1 LTTELIEELQR
12 RAARFAA
19 VATVQQAI
27 SATISLDEA
36 YREIYKAV
44 ASVVD
49 SPCFALMI
57 AEPDSRKLSAHCIVV
72 DSEERQGEGVL
83 DFPNGTDTI
92 TSVFQHGTPLISS
105 RPERW
110 WKGTIFQV
118 ASRRE
123 VQSEITAPLIYHNR
137 TVGVMQVL
145 SYRPNAY
152 DSHDLELIMLIARQ
166 AAVAIENARLFA
178 AQRSEQKQ
186 TEAAA
191 KIARVAL
198 GNVTVGEASRAI
210 LEVLDAV
217 VPSSGKAIGIT
228 SRDGRT
234 LVCVAACGSC
244 ERMEGITGPVERS
257 AVRAAW
263 AKEEPTFVENL
274 RELAHNPDRVPAQPA
289 IAIPLIAGAR
299 RMGVLLV
306 TSDTAQLEKGS
317 YVDALLRL
325 APAVALA
332 IDVRLL
338 SEEEQRIHAR
348 ERTLAGALATME
360 QPVLILGIDAKVQ
373 YANSAA
379 ISEYGYEP
387 TEIAG
392 LSVDDF
398 VVPSAH
404 LQRRQTIPAISP
416 EEAFWTGE
424 HVHRRKDGTEFPAA
438 VTLSHIR
445 DVNDEV
451 IGLVIG
457 VRNLTE
463 ERKVA
468 DHLGRT
474 EKLAAIGELVAGV
487 AHELNNPLTG
497 ISTLAQLLLEDNL
510 QDEQLDSVSLI
521 KREADRAIGVIR
533 DLLLFARKTEA
544 RDVPVD
550 INTIV
555 KHTVRL
561 RALASRSTGI
571 EVHTHLDE
579 SNPKVRGDEQK
590 LQQVLLNLLVNAE
603 SALRDAKVRHLSL
616 ITQRKNG
623 AVSIVVSD
631 TGHGM
636 PPSVTQRIFEPF
648 FTTKPPGEGTG
659 LGLSV
664 SYGII
669 QAHQGSISVE
679 STEDV
684 GTTFTISLPHYSEDE
699 ATT

>member
-1 LTTELIEELQR
+1 MTTELVAELER

-27 SATISLDEA
+27 SATISLKEA

-49 SPCFALMI
+49 APCFALMI
-57 AEPDSRKLSAHCIVV
+57 ADPVCEKFNADCIIV
-72 DSEERQGEGVL
+72 DSEERVGESIL
-83 DFPNGTDTI
+83 DFPNGTETI
-92 TSVFQHGTPLISS
+92 ARVFQTGVPIISS
-105 RPERW
+105 KPERW

-118 ASRRE
+118 AAKRE
-123 VQSEITAPLIYHNR
+123 VQSEITAPLTYHDR

-145 SYRPNAY
+145 SYKTNAY
-152 DSHDLELIMLIARQ
+152 DAHDLDLIMLIARQ
-166 AAVAIENARLFA
+166 AAVAIENARLFD
-178 AQRSEQKQ
+178 AQRREQKQ

-191 KIARVAL
+191 EIARLAL
-198 GNVTVGEASRAI
+198 RKVTVAEASHNI
-210 LEVLDAV
+210 LDILDEV
-217 VPSSGKAIGIT
+217 VPSTGKAIGII
-228 SRDGRT
+228 SPDGNT
-234 LVCVAACGSC
+234 LTCVAASGTC
-244 ERMEGITGPVERS
+244 EQMEGTDAPVEDS
-257 AVRAAW
+257 SVREAW
-263 AKEEPTFVENL
+263 TRQEPTFVENL
-274 RELAHNPDRVPAQPA
+274 RELSHNPDRVPEEPA
-289 IAIPLIAGAR
+289 LAIPLIASSR
-299 RMGVLLV
+299 RLGVLVV
-306 TSDTAQLEKGS
+306 TSGTPQLQTGPH
-317 YVDALLRL
+317 VDALLRL
-325 APAVALA
+325 APAIALA
-332 IDVRLL
+332 IDVLLL
-338 SEEEQRIHAR
+338 SEDEQRTHAR
-348 ERTLAGALATME
+348 ERTLAAALATMD
-360 QPVLILGIDAKVQ
+360 QPVLILGVDAKVQ

-379 ISEYGYEP
+379 IREYRYEP
-387 TEIAG
+387 NEIDG

-398 VVPSAH
+398 VVASAQ
-404 LQRRQTIPAISP
+404 LSRQTIPAITDDKP
-416 EEAFWTGE
+416 LWTGE

-445 DVNDEV
+445 DGANNIV
-451 IGLVIG
+451 GLVIG

-497 ISTLAQLLLEDNL
+497 ISTFAQLLLEDKL
-510 QDEQLDSVSLI
+510 QGEQFESVSLI

-533 DLLLFARKTEA
+533 DLLLFARKTDA
-544 RDVPVD
+544 RDVLVD

-561 RALASRSTGI
+561 RALASRSSGI
-571 EVHTHLDE
+571 EVHMHLDE
-579 SNPKVRGDEQK
+579 SNPQVRGDEQK

-603 SALRDAKVRHLSL
+603 SAMEGAEVRHLSL
-616 ITQRKNG
+616 ITQRKQG
-623 AVSIVVSD
+623 MVQIVVSD

-636 PPSVTQRIFEPF
+636 PPAVSQRVFEPF

-669 QAHQGSISVE
+669 QTHGGVISVD
-679 STEDV
+679 STPDV
-684 GTTFTISLPHYSEDE
+684 GTTFTILLPLSTESRK
-699 ATT
+699 

>member
-1 LTTELIEELQR
+1 MTTELIDELQR

-49 SPCFALMI
+49 APCFALMI
-57 AEPDSRKLSAHCIVV
+57 ADPVCEKFHAHCIVV
-72 DSEERQGEGVL
+72 DSEEREGESVL
-83 DFPNGTDTI
+83 DFPNGTETI
-92 TSVFQHGTPLISS
+92 AKVFQTGVPLISS
-105 RPERW
+105 KPEQW

-118 ASRRE
+118 AVKRE
-123 VQSEITAPLIYHNR
+123 VQSEITAPLIHHAR

-145 SYRPNAY
+145 SYRTNAY

-166 AAVAIENARLFA
+166 AAVAIENGRLFA
-178 AQRSEQKQ
+178 AQRFEQKQ

-191 KIARVAL
+191 EIARLAL
-198 GNVTVGEASRAI
+198 RKVTVAEASHSI
-210 LEVLDAV
+210 LRILDDV
-217 VPSSGKAIGIT
+217 VPSSGKAIGLT
-228 SRDGRT
+228 SRDGLT
-234 LVCVAACGSC
+234 LSCIAACGTC
-244 ERMEGITGPVERS
+244 EQMEGIVAPAQRS
-257 AVRAAW
+257 AVRVAW

-274 RELAHNPDRVPAQPA
+274 RELAHNPERVPAEPA
-289 IAIPLIAGAR
+289 ITIPLMASDR
-299 RMGVLLV
+299 RMGILVV
-306 TSDTAQLEKGS
+306 TSETPQLQNGPH
-317 YVDALLRL
+317 VDALLRL
-325 APAVALA
+325 APGVALA
-332 IDVRLL
+332 IDVLLL
-338 SEEEQRIHAR
+338 SEDEQRTHAR
-348 ERTLAGALATME
+348 ERILAAALATMD
-360 QPVLILGIDAKVQ
+360 QPVLILGVDAKVQ
-373 YANSAA
+373 YANTAA
-379 ISEYGYEP
+379 VREYGYEP
-387 TEIAG
+387 SEIAG

-398 VVPSAH
+398 VVASAR
-404 LQRRQTIPAISP
+404 LSRRQTIPPLPQDKALWI
-416 EEAFWTGE
+416 GE
-424 HVHRRKDGTEFPAA
+424 HIHRRKDGTEFPAA

-445 DVNDEV
+445 DASDNI

-457 VRNLTE
+457 IRNLTE
-463 ERKVA
+463 ERRVA

-497 ISTLAQLLLEDNL
+497 ISTFAQLLLEDEL
-510 QDEQLDSVSLI
+510 ESEQIESVSLI

-533 DLLLFARKTEA
+533 DLLLFARKTDA

-555 KHTVRL
+555 RHTVRL
-561 RALASRSTGI
+561 RALASRSSGI
-571 EVHTHLDE
+571 EVHMQLDE

-603 SALRDAKVRHLSL
+603 SALRDAKVRHLSV
-616 ITQRKNG
+616 ITRSRDG
-623 AVSIVVSD
+623 TVTIVVSD

-636 PPSVTQRIFEPF
+636 TESVSQRVFEPF

-664 SYGII
+664 SYGIV
-669 QAHQGSISVE
+669 QAHEGVISVE
-679 STEDV
+679 SAPDV
-684 GTTFTISLPHYSEDE
+684 GTTFTISVPLYIEE
-699 ATT
+699 RK

>member
-1 LTTELIEELQR
+1 
-12 RAARFAA
+12 
-19 VATVQQAI
+19 VQQAI

-49 SPCFALMI
+49 APCFALMI
-57 AEPDSRKLSAHCIVV
+57 ADPVCEKFVAHCIVV
-72 DSEERQGEGVL
+72 DSEEREGESVL
-83 DFPNGTDTI
+83 DFPNGTETI
-92 TSVFQHGTPLISS
+92 ARVFQTGVPLISS
-105 RPERW
+105 KPERW

-118 ASRRE
+118 AAKRE
-123 VQSEITAPLIYHNR
+123 VQSEITAPLTYHDR

-145 SYRPNAY
+145 SYKTNAY

-166 AAVAIENARLFA
+166 AAVAIANARLFD
-178 AQRSEQKQ
+178 AQRGEQKQ

-191 KIARVAL
+191 QIARLAL
-198 GNVTVGEASRAI
+198 RKVTVAEASQSI
-210 LEVLDAV
+210 LKILDGVVL
-217 VPSSGKAIGIT
+217 SSGKAVGVI
-228 SRDGRT
+228 SRDGHS
-234 LVCVAACGSC
+234 LVCVAASGTC
-244 ERMEGITGPVERS
+244 EPMLGIIAPVEQS
-257 AVRAAW
+257 AVRTAW
-263 AKEEPTFVENL
+263 ARQEPTFVENL
-274 RELAHNPDRVPAQPA
+274 REMAHNPDRVPDEPA
-289 IAIPLIAGAR
+289 ITIPLVASDR
-299 RMGVLLV
+299 RMGVLVV
-306 TSDTAQLEKGS
+306 TSETAQLQTGPH
-317 YVDALLRL
+317 VDALLRL

-332 IDVRLL
+332 IDVLLL
-338 SEEEQRIHAR
+338 SEEEHRIHAR
-348 ERTLAGALATME
+348 ERTLAAALATMD

-379 ISEYGYEP
+379 IREYGYELV
-387 TEIAG
+387 EITG

-398 VVPSAH
+398 VVASADVS
-404 LQRRQTIPAISP
+404 RRQTIPAVPP
-416 EEAFWTGE
+416 EKALWIGE

-445 DVNDEV
+445 DASDEIV
-451 IGLVIG
+451 GLVIG

-497 ISTLAQLLLEDNL
+497 ISTFAQLLLEDKL
-510 QDEQLDSVSLI
+510 QGEQFESVSLI

-533 DLLLFARKTEA
+533 DLLLFARKTDA
-544 RDVPVD
+544 RDVAVD

-561 RALASRSTGI
+561 RALASRSSGI
-571 EVHTHLDE
+571 EVHMHLDQ
-579 SNPKVRGDEQK
+579 SNPQVRGDEQK
-590 LQQVLLNLLVNAE
+590 LQQVVLNLLVNAE
-603 SALRDAKVRHLSL
+603 SAMRAAQVRHLT
-616 ITQRKNG
+616 ITTRHKKG
-623 AVSIVVSD
+623 MVYIVVSD

-636 PPSVTQRIFEPF
+636 TPSISERVFEPF

-669 QAHQGSISVE
+669 QAHDGTISVD
-679 STEDV
+679 STPDV
-684 GTTFTISLPHYSEDE
+684 GATFTIALPLHSE
-699 ATT
+699 AGK

>member
-1 LTTELIEELQR
+1 LIEELQR

-49 SPCFALMI
+49 APCFALMI
-57 AEPDSRKLSAHCIVV
+57 ADPVGERFHAHCIVV
-72 DSEERQGEGVL
+72 DNQERQGEGVL
-83 DFPNGTDTI
+83 DFPNGTETI
-92 TSVFQHGTPLISS
+92 ARVFQSGIPLISS
-105 RPERW
+105 KPERW

-118 ASRRE
+118 AAKRE
-123 VQSEITAPLIYHNR
+123 VQSEITAPLIYHDR

-145 SYRPNAY
+145 SYKPNAY

-166 AAVAIENARLFA
+166 AAVAIENGRLFA

-191 KIARVAL
+191 EIARLAL
-198 GNVTVGEASRAI
+198 RKVTVPEAGQSI
-210 LEVLDAV
+210 LEILEEV
-217 VPSSGKAIGIT
+217 VPSSGKAIGVMT
-228 SRDGRT
+228 HDGQMLT
-234 LVCVAACGSC
+234 CVAASGTC
-244 ERMEGITGPVERS
+244 EPMKGIVAPAARS
-257 AVRAAW
+257 AVRVAW
-263 AKEEPTFVENL
+263 AKEEPTFVANL
-274 RELAHNPDRVPAQPA
+274 RELAHNPDRVPEEPALTIPLVASDRRIGVLVVTSETAQPESG
-289 IAIPLIAGAR
+289 PH
-299 RMGVLLV
+299 
-306 TSDTAQLEKGS
+306 
-317 YVDALLRL
+317 VDALLRL

-332 IDVRLL
+332 IDVLLL
-338 SEEEQRIHAR
+338 SEDEQRIHAR
-348 ERTLAGALATME
+348 ERTLAAALATMD
-360 QPVLILGIDAKVQ
+360 QPVLILGVDARIQ
-373 YANSAA
+373 YANAAA
-379 ISEYGYEP
+379 IREYRYEAS
-387 TEIAG
+387 EIAG
-392 LSVDDF
+392 LAIDDF
-398 VVPSAH
+398 LVASAH
-404 LQRRQTIPAISP
+404 FSARQTIPPIQQERAL
-416 EEAFWTGE
+416 WTGE
-424 HVHRRKDGTEFPAA
+424 HIHRRKDGTEFPAS

-445 DVNDEV
+445 DASDHV

-497 ISTLAQLLLEDNL
+497 ISTFAQLLLEDRL
-510 QDEQLDSVSLI
+510 QGEQLESVTLI

-533 DLLLFARKTEA
+533 DLLLFARKTDA

-555 KHTVRL
+555 KHTARL
-561 RALASRSTGI
+561 RALASRSSGI
-571 EVHTHLDE
+571 EVHMHLDE
-579 SNPKVRGDEQK
+579 SNPRVRGDEQK

-603 SALRDAKVRHLSL
+603 SALHDAQVRHLSL
-616 ITQRKNG
+616 TTLTRGGEVIIT
-623 AVSIVVSD
+623 VSD

-636 PPSVTQRIFEPF
+636 APSVSQRVFEPF

-669 QAHQGSISVE
+669 QAHDGSISVE
-679 STEDV
+679 STPDV
-684 GTTFTISLPHYSEDE
+684 GTTFTISLPVYSEG
-699 ATT
+699 TK

>member
-1 LTTELIEELQR
+1 MTSELVAELER

-49 SPCFALMI
+49 APCFALMI
-57 AEPDSRKLSAHCIVV
+57 ADPVCEKFNAHCIVV
-72 DSEERQGEGVL
+72 DSEERNGETVL
-83 DFPNGTDTI
+83 DFPNGTETI
-92 TSVFQHGTPLISS
+92 AKVFQTGVPIISS
-105 RPERW
+105 KPERW

-118 ASRRE
+118 ASKRE
-123 VQSEITAPLIYHNR
+123 VQSEITAPLTYHDR

-145 SYRPNAY
+145 SYKTNAY
-152 DSHDLELIMLIARQ
+152 DAHDLDLIMLIARQ
-166 AAVAIENARLFA
+166 AAVAIENARLFD
-178 AQRSEQKQ
+178 AQRSEQRQ

-191 KIARVAL
+191 EIARVAL
-198 GNVTVGEASRAI
+198 RKVTVAEASHAI
-210 LEVLDAV
+210 LEILDEV
-217 VPSSGKAIGIT
+217 VPSSGKAIGIIAT
-228 SRDGRT
+228 DGQT
-234 LVCVAACGSC
+234 LACVAACGTC
-244 ERMEGITGPVERS
+244 ELMEGITAPVEQS
-257 AVRAAW
+257 SIRAAW
-263 AKEEPTFVENL
+263 ATEEPTFIENL
-274 RELAHNPDRVPAQPA
+274 REKAHNAERVPEEPA
-289 IAIPLIAGAR
+289 ITIPLIASNR
-299 RMGVLLV
+299 RLGVLVV
-306 TSDTAQLEKGS
+306 TTETAQLQTGPH
-317 YVDALLRL
+317 VDALLRL
-325 APAVALA
+325 APAIALA
-332 IDVRLL
+332 IDVLLL
-338 SEEEQRIHAR
+338 SEDEQRTHAR
-348 ERTLAGALATME
+348 ERTLATALATMD

-373 YANSAA
+373 YANTAA
-379 ISEYGYEP
+379 IREYGYEP
-387 TEIAG
+387 NEIAG

-398 VVPSAH
+398 VVASAQ
-404 LQRRQTIPAISP
+404 LSRRQTIPAIP
-416 EEAFWTGE
+416 QDKPLWTGE

-445 DVNDEV
+445 DATDNIV
-451 IGLVIG
+451 GLVIG

-497 ISTLAQLLLEDNL
+497 ISTFAQLLLEDKL
-510 QDEQLDSVSLI
+510 QGEQFESVSLI
-521 KREADRAIGVIR
+521 KREADRAISVIR
-533 DLLLFARKTEA
+533 DLLLFARKTDA

-561 RALASRSTGI
+561 RALASRSSGI
-571 EVHTHLDE
+571 EVHMHLDE
-579 SNPKVRGDEQK
+579 SNPQVRGDEQK

-603 SALRDAKVRHLSL
+603 SAMEGAKVRHLSL
-616 ITQRKNG
+616 TTQRKRDI
-623 AVSIVVSD
+623 AQIIVSD

-636 PPSVTQRIFEPF
+636 PATVSQRVFEPF

-669 QAHQGSISVE
+669 QAHGGTISVE
-679 STEDV
+679 SEPEV
-684 GTTFTISLPHYSEDE
+684 GTTFTILLPLYTERG
-699 ATT
+699 AKK

>member
-1 LTTELIEELQR
+1 LTTELVAELQR

-49 SPCFALMI
+49 APCFALMI
-57 AEPDSRKLSAHCIVV
+57 ADPVCEKFVAHCIVV
-72 DSEERQGEGVL
+72 DSEEREGESVL
-83 DFPNGTDTI
+83 DFPNGTETI
-92 TSVFQHGTPLISS
+92 ARVFQTGVPLISS
-105 RPERW
+105 KPERW

-118 ASRRE
+118 AAKRE
-123 VQSEITAPLIYHNR
+123 VQSEITAPLTHHDR

-145 SYRPNAY
+145 SYKTNAY

-166 AAVAIENARLFA
+166 AAVAIENARLFD
-178 AQRSEQKQ
+178 AQRGEQKQ

-191 KIARVAL
+191 QIARVAL
-198 GNVTVGEASRAI
+198 RKVTVAEASQSI
-210 LEVLDAV
+210 LKILDAV
-217 VPSSGKAIGIT
+217 VLSSGKAIGVI
-228 SRDGRT
+228 SRDGHS
-234 LVCVAACGSC
+234 LVCVAASGTC
-244 ERMEGITGPVERS
+244 EPMLGIIAPVEQS
-257 AVRAAW
+257 AVRTAW
-263 AKEEPTFVENL
+263 ASQEPTFVENL
-274 RELAHNPDRVPAQPA
+274 RELAHNRDRVPDEPA
-289 IAIPLIAGAR
+289 ITIPLVASDR
-299 RMGVLLV
+299 RMGVLVV
-306 TSDTAQLEKGS
+306 TSETAQLQTGPH
-317 YVDALLRL
+317 VDALLRL

-332 IDVRLL
+332 IDVLLL

-348 ERTLAGALATME
+348 ERTLAAALATMD

-379 ISEYGYEP
+379 IREYGYELV
-387 TEIAG
+387 EITG

-398 VVPSAH
+398 VVASAEVS
-404 LQRRQTIPAISP
+404 RRQTIPAVPP
-416 EEAFWTGE
+416 EKALWIGE

-445 DVNDEV
+445 DASDEIV
-451 IGLVIG
+451 GLVIG

-463 ERKVA
+463 ERIVA

-497 ISTLAQLLLEDNL
+497 ISTFAQLLLEDKL
-510 QDEQLDSVSLI
+510 QGEQFESVSLI

-533 DLLLFARKTEA
+533 DLLLFARKTDA
-544 RDVPVD
+544 RDVAVD

-561 RALASRSTGI
+561 RALASRSSGI
-571 EVHTHLDE
+571 EVHMHLDQ
-579 SNPKVRGDEQK
+579 SNPQVRGDEQK
-590 LQQVLLNLLVNAE
+590 LQQVLLNLLINAE
-603 SALRDAKVRHLSL
+603 SALRAAKVRHLT
-616 ITQRKNG
+616 ITTRHKKG
-623 AVSIVVSD
+623 MVYIVVSD

-636 PPSVTQRIFEPF
+636 TPSISERVFEPF

-669 QAHQGSISVE
+669 QAHDGTISVE
-679 STEDV
+679 STPDV
-684 GTTFTISLPHYSEDE
+684 GATFTIALPLYSE
-699 ATT
+699 AGQ

>member
-27 SATISLDEA
+27 SATISLDEV

-49 SPCFALMI
+49 APCFALMT
-57 AEPDSRKLSAHCIVV
+57 ADRDRNEFDAQCIVV
-72 DSEERQGEGVL
+72 DSEIREGESVL
-83 DFPNGTDTI
+83 DFPNGAETI
-92 TSVFQHGTPLISS
+92 TSVFKSGVPLISS
-105 RPERW
+105 KPERW

-118 ASRRE
+118 AVKRE
-123 VQSEITAPLIYHNR
+123 VQSEITAPLIYHNK

-145 SYRPNAY
+145 SYRQHAY
-152 DSHDLELIMLIARQ
+152 DDHDLELIMLIARQ
-166 AAVAIENARLFA
+166 AAVAIENGLLFA
-178 AQRSEQKQ
+178 SQRNEQEQ

-191 KIARVAL
+191 EIARLALRKVSVA
-198 GNVTVGEASRAI
+198 EASRRILDI
-210 LEVLDAV
+210 LEKV
-217 VPSSGKAIGIT
+217 VPSSGKAIGVI
-228 SRDGRT
+228 SREGNLLT
-234 LVCVAACGSC
+234 CVAASGTCS
-244 ERMEGITGPVERS
+244 RMSGLIAPAEET
-257 AVRAAW
+257 AVRDALAS
-263 AKEEPTFVENL
+263 ERPTFIENL
-274 RELAHNPDRVPAQPA
+274 RERASDPDRVPAEPA
-289 IAIPLIAGAR
+289 IAIPLIASDR

-306 TSDTAQLEKGS
+306 TSETAQLQSGPS
-317 YVDALLRL
+317 VDALLRL
-325 APAVALA
+325 APGVALA
-332 IDVRLL
+332 IDLLLL
-338 SEEEQRIHAR
+338 SEEEQRTHAR
-348 ERTLAGALATME
+348 ERVLAAALATMD

-379 ISEYGYEP
+379 IKEYGYDPSEVV
-387 TEIAG
+387 G

-398 VVPSAH
+398 VVASAQ
-404 LQRRQTIPAISP
+404 LSRRETIPVIPAD
-416 EEAFWTGE
+416 ETLWTGE
-424 HVHRRKDGTEFPAA
+424 HIHRRKDGTEFPAA
-438 VTLSHIR
+438 VTLSHILGP
-445 DVNDEV
+445 DKEIV
-451 IGLVIG
+451 GLVIG

-497 ISTLAQLLLEDNL
+497 ISTFAQLLLEDEL
-510 QDEQLDSVSLI
+510 EGEQLESVSLI

-533 DLLLFARKTEA
+533 DLLLFARKTDA

-550 INTIV
+550 INTVV
-555 KHTVRL
+555 KHTARL
-561 RALASRSTGI
+561 RALASRSSGI
-571 EVHTHLDE
+571 EVHMHLDE
-579 SNPKVRGDEQK
+579 SHPKVRGDEQK

-603 SALRDAKVRHLSL
+603 AALQDAQVRHLSL
-616 ITQRKNG
+616 ITRNRDG
-623 AVSIVVSD
+623 TVAIVVAD

-636 PPSVTQRIFEPF
+636 PLSTSQRVFEPF

-669 QAHQGSISVE
+669 QAHRGTISVD
-679 STEDV
+679 STPDV
-684 GTTFTISLPHYSEDE
+684 GTTFTISLPLYEE
-699 ATT
+699 ANT

>member
-1 LTTELIEELQR
+1 LTTELIDELQR

-49 SPCFALMI
+49 APCFALMI
-57 AEPDSRKLSAHCIVV
+57 ADPVCEKFHAHCIVV
-72 DSEERQGEGVL
+72 DSEEREGESVL
-83 DFPNGTDTI
+83 DFPNGTETI
-92 TSVFQHGTPLISS
+92 ARVFQTGVPLISS
-105 RPERW
+105 KPEQW

-118 ASRRE
+118 AARRE
-123 VQSEITAPLIYHNR
+123 VQSEITAPLIYHAR

-145 SYRPNAY
+145 SYKTNAY
-152 DSHDLELIMLIARQ
+152 DSHDLDLIMLIARQ

-178 AQRSEQKQ
+178 AQRFEQKQ

-191 KIARVAL
+191 EIARLAL
-198 GNVTVGEASRAI
+198 RKVTVAEASHSI
-210 LEVLDAV
+210 LKILDEV
-217 VPSSGKAIGIT
+217 VPSSGKAIGLM
-228 SRDGRT
+228 SPDGHT
-234 LVCVAACGSC
+234 LACVAACGTC
-244 ERMEGITGPVERS
+244 EQMEGIVAPVQRS
-257 AVRAAW
+257 AVRVAW

-274 RELAHNPDRVPAQPA
+274 REMAHNPDRVPAEPA
-289 IAIPLIAGAR
+289 ITIPLIASDR
-299 RMGVLLV
+299 RMGVLVV
-306 TSDTAQLEKGS
+306 TSETPQLQTGPQ
-317 YVDALLRL
+317 VDALLRL

-332 IDVRLL
+332 MDVLLL
-338 SEEEQRIHAR
+338 SEDEQRTHAR
-348 ERTLAGALATME
+348 ERTLAAALATMD
-360 QPVLILGIDAKVQ
+360 QPVLILGVDAKVQ
-373 YANSAA
+373 YANTAA
-379 ISEYGYEP
+379 IREYGYEP
-387 TEIAG
+387 LEIAG

-398 VVPSAH
+398 VVSTAH
-404 LQRRQTIPAISP
+404 LSRRQTIPPIPQDKALWI
-416 EEAFWTGE
+416 GE
-424 HVHRRKDGTEFPAA
+424 HIHRRKDGTEFPAA

-445 DVNDEV
+445 DASDSI

-457 VRNLTE
+457 IRNLTE

-510 QDEQLDSVSLI
+510 EGDQLESVTLI

-533 DLLLFARKTEA
+533 DLLLFARKTDA

-550 INTIV
+550 INTVV

-561 RALASRSTGI
+561 RALASRSNGI
-571 EVHTHLDE
+571 EVHMQLDE
-579 SNPKVRGDEQK
+579 SSPKVRGDEQK

-603 SALRDAKVRHLSL
+603 SALHDAKVRHLSV
-616 ITQRKNG
+616 ITQSKNG
-623 AVSIVVSD
+623 TVITVVSD

-636 PPSVTQRIFEPF
+636 TASVSQRVFEPF

-664 SYGII
+664 SYGIV
-669 QAHQGSISVE
+669 QAHGGTISVE
-679 STEDV
+679 STPNV
-684 GTTFTISLPHYSEDE
+684 GTTFTISLPLYVEE
-699 ATT
+699 GK

>member
-1 LTTELIEELQR
+1 LTTELVAELER

-27 SATISLDEA
+27 SATISLNEA

-49 SPCFALMI
+49 APCFALMI
-57 AEPDSRKLSAHCIVV
+57 ADPVCEKFNAHCIVV
-72 DSEERQGEGVL
+72 DSEQRDGETVL
-83 DFPNGTDTI
+83 DFPNGTETI
-92 TSVFQHGTPLISS
+92 AKVFQSGAPIISS
-105 RPERW
+105 KPERW

-118 ASRRE
+118 ASKRE
-123 VQSEITAPLIYHNR
+123 VQSEITAPLTYHDR

-145 SYRPNAY
+145 SYKTNAY
-152 DSHDLELIMLIARQ
+152 DAHDLDLIMLIARQ
-166 AAVAIENARLFA
+166 AAVAIENARLFD
-178 AQRSEQKQ
+178 AQRSEQRQ

-191 KIARVAL
+191 EIARVAL
-198 GNVTVGEASRAI
+198 RKVTVAEASHTI
-210 LEVLDAV
+210 LDILDEV
-217 VPSSGKAIGIT
+217 VPSNGKAIGIIAA
-228 SRDGRT
+228 DGQT
-234 LVCVAACGSC
+234 LACIAACGTC
-244 ERMEGITGPVERS
+244 EPMQGITAPVEQSSVS
-257 AVRAAW
+257 AARAT
-263 AKEEPTFVENL
+263 EEPTFVENL
-274 RELAHNPDRVPAQPA
+274 REKAHNPERVPEEPA
-289 IAIPLIAGAR
+289 ITIPLIAGNR
-299 RMGVLLV
+299 RLGVLVV
-306 TSDTAQLEKGS
+306 TTETAQLQS
-317 YVDALLRL
+317 RPNVDALLRL
-325 APAVALA
+325 APAIALA
-332 IDVRLL
+332 IDVLLL
-338 SEEEQRIHAR
+338 SEDEQRTHAR
-348 ERTLAGALATME
+348 ERTLATALATMD

-373 YANSAA
+373 YANAAA
-379 ISEYGYEP
+379 IREYGYEP
-387 TEIAG
+387 NEIAG

-398 VVPSAH
+398 VVASAQ
-404 LQRRQTIPAISP
+404 LSRRQTIPTIP
-416 EEAFWTGE
+416 QDKPLWTGE
-424 HVHRRKDGTEFPAA
+424 HIHRRKDGTEFPAA

-445 DVNDEV
+445 DATDNIV
-451 IGLVIG
+451 GLVIG

-497 ISTLAQLLLEDNL
+497 ISTFAQLLLEDEL
-510 QDEQLDSVSLI
+510 QGEQFESVSLI

-533 DLLLFARKTEA
+533 DLLLFARKTDA

-561 RALASRSTGI
+561 RALASRSSGI
-571 EVHTHLDE
+571 EVHMHLDE
-579 SNPKVRGDEQK
+579 SNPQVRGDEQK

-603 SALRDAKVRHLSL
+603 SAMEGVKVRHLSL
-616 ITQRKNG
+616 TTQRKRD
-623 AVSIVVSD
+623 IVQIIVSD

-636 PPSVTQRIFEPF
+636 PATVSQRVFEPF

-669 QAHQGSISVE
+669 QAHGGTISVE
-679 STEDV
+679 SEPEV
-684 GTTFTISLPHYSEDE
+684 GTTFTILLPLYTEGRVKK
-699 ATT
+699 

>member
-1 LTTELIEELQR
+1 MTTELIEELQR

-49 SPCFALMI
+49 APCFALMI
-57 AEPDSRKLSAHCIVV
+57 ADPVCEKFNAHCIVV
-72 DSEERQGEGVL
+72 DSEEREGESVL
-83 DFPNGTDTI
+83 DFPNGTEAI
-92 TSVFQHGTPLISS
+92 AKVFQTGVPLISAK
-105 RPERW
+105 PEQW

-118 ASRRE
+118 AVKRE
-123 VQSEITAPLIYHNR
+123 VQSEITAPLTYHAR

-145 SYRPNAY
+145 SYKTNAY
-152 DSHDLELIMLIARQ
+152 DSHDLDLIMLIARQ

-178 AQRSEQKQ
+178 AQRFEQKQ

-191 KIARVAL
+191 EIARLALRKVMVA
-198 GNVTVGEASRAI
+198 EASHSI
-210 LEVLDAV
+210 LKILDEV
-217 VPSSGKAIGIT
+217 VPSSGKAIGLV
-228 SRDGRT
+228 SPDGHT
-234 LVCVAACGSC
+234 IACVAACGTC
-244 ERMEGITGPVERS
+244 EQMEGIVAPVSRS
-257 AVRAAW
+257 SVRVAW

-274 RELAHNPDRVPAQPA
+274 REMAHNPDRVPEEPA
-289 IAIPLIAGAR
+289 ITIPLVASDR
-299 RMGVLLV
+299 RMGVLVV
-306 TSDTAQLEKGS
+306 TSETPQLQTGPH
-317 YVDALLRL
+317 VDALLRL

-332 IDVRLL
+332 MDVLRL
-338 SEEEQRIHAR
+338 SEDEQRMHAR
-348 ERTLAGALATME
+348 ERTLAAALATMD
-360 QPVLILGIDAKVQ
+360 QPVLILGVDAKVQ

-379 ISEYGYEP
+379 IREYGYEP
-387 TEIAG
+387 SEIAG

-398 VVPSAH
+398 VVAPALPS
-404 LQRRQTIPAISP
+404 RQTIPAIP
-416 EEAFWTGE
+416 QDKALWIGE
-424 HVHRRKDGTEFPAA
+424 HIHRRKDGTEFPAA

-445 DVNDEV
+445 DASDNI

-457 VRNLTE
+457 IRNLTE

-497 ISTLAQLLLEDNL
+497 ISTFAQLLLEDKL
-510 QDEQLDSVSLI
+510 EGEQLESVSLI

-533 DLLLFARKTEA
+533 DLLLFARKTDA

-561 RALASRSTGI
+561 RALASRSSGI

-579 SNPKVRGDEQK
+579 SSPKVRGDEQK

-603 SALRDAKVRHLSL
+603 SALHDAKVRHLSV
-616 ITQRKNG
+616 ITRSKNG
-623 AVSIVVSD
+623 AVIIAVSD

-636 PPSVTQRIFEPF
+636 TASVSQRVFEPF

-669 QAHQGSISVE
+669 QTHGGTISVE
-679 STEDV
+679 STVDV
-684 GTTFTISLPHYSEDE
+684 GTTFTISLPLYVE
-699 ATT
+699 AAT

>member
-1 LTTELIEELQR
+1 LTTELIEELER

-49 SPCFALMI
+49 APCFALMI
-57 AEPDSRKLSAHCIVV
+57 ADPVCEKFNAHCIVV
-72 DSEERQGEGVL
+72 DSEEREGESVL
-83 DFPNGTDTI
+83 DFPNGTETI
-92 TSVFQHGTPLISS
+92 AKVFQTGVPLISS
-105 RPERW
+105 KPERW
-110 WKGTIFQV
+110 WQGTIFQV
-118 ASRRE
+118 AARRE
-123 VQSEITAPLIYHNR
+123 VQSEITAPLTHRDR

-145 SYRPNAY
+145 SYRTNAY
-152 DSHDLELIMLIARQ
+152 DAHDLELIMLIARQ

-178 AQRSEQKQ
+178 AQKSEQQQ

-191 KIARVAL
+191 EIARLAL
-198 GNVTVGEASRAI
+198 RKVSVSEASHSI
-210 LEVLDAV
+210 LKILDAV
-217 VPSSGKAIGIT
+217 VPSSGKAIGVL
-228 SRDGRT
+228 SRDEHT
-234 LVCVAACGSC
+234 LVCVAASGTC
-244 ERMEGITGPVERS
+244 EAMEGSAAPVERS
-257 AVRAAW
+257 AVRVAW

-274 RELAHNPDRVPAQPA
+274 REKAHDRERIPAEPA
-289 IAIPLIAGAR
+289 MTIPLIASDR
-299 RMGVLLV
+299 RLGVLIV
-306 TSDTAQLEKGS
+306 TSEAPQLQTGPH
-317 YVDALLRL
+317 VDALLRL

-332 IDVRLL
+332 VDVLLL
-338 SEEEQRIHAR
+338 SEDEQRIHAR
-348 ERTLAGALATME
+348 ERTLAAALATMD
-360 QPVLILGIDAKVQ
+360 QPVLILGVDARVQ

-379 ISEYGYEP
+379 AKEYGYEP
-387 TEIAG
+387 NEIAG
-392 LSVDDF
+392 LSVDDI
-398 VVPSAH
+398 VVASA
-404 LQRRQTIPAISP
+404 QIRRQTIPAIP
-416 EEAFWTGE
+416 QDKALWTGE
-424 HVHRRKDGTEFPAA
+424 HTHRRKDGTEFPAA

-445 DVNDEV
+445 DANDDI
-451 IGLVIG
+451 IGLVVG

-468 DHLGRT
+468 EHLGRT

-497 ISTLAQLLLEDNL
+497 ISTFAQLLLEDKL
-510 QDEQLDSVSLI
+510 QGEQFESVSLI

-561 RALASRSTGI
+561 RALASRSSGI
-571 EVHTHLDE
+571 EVHMHLDD
-579 SNPKVRGDEQK
+579 SNPDVRGDEQK

-603 SALRDAKVRHLSL
+603 SALQGARVKHLSV
-616 ITQRKNG
+616 ITRSKKGVAN
-623 AVSIVVSD
+623 IVVSD

-636 PPSVTQRIFEPF
+636 PPSVSERVFEPF

-669 QAHQGSISVE
+669 QAHEGTISVE
-679 STEDV
+679 STPDV
-684 GTTFTISLPHYSEDE
+684 GTTFAISLPLYVQ
-699 ATT
+699 AQA